1 MSDGSPVRMTS
12 KAPKLEDVAR
22 LAGVSTATVSRCLN
36 QPDVVVEKTRKR
48 VLKAVQELG
57 YAPNFNARALA
68 ARSTQTIGAVIPTMN
83 NAIFAEGIQAF
94 QEALQAKGYTLLV
107 ATSSY
112 HADQE
117 ADAIR
122 TLVARGADAVLTI
135 GFDRDPSVYT
145 FLEKRGVPVLI
156 AWAYDATS
164 AHTCIG
170 FDSRAAMAGL
180 VEHAL
185 GLGHRR
191 VGMIS
196 APMSGN
202 DRARARVA
210 GVRDALQT
218 FGVPKE
224 LLELIETDYGLSQ
237 GGDAFE
243 SLLSFA
249 PDVTLIVG
257 GNDVLAAGAIR
268 RAVDLG
274 YAVPDAVSVIGFDDI
289 ALSRLVSPRLTTV
302 RVPHQEMGAAAAR
315 ALVDMLDGKPAQS
328 QELVTKICLRD
339 SLGPPPS

>member
-1 MSDGSPVRMTS
+1 MTS
-12 KAPKLEDVAR
+12 YAPKLEDVAR

-48 VLKAVQELG
+48 VLQAVQELG

-68 ARSTQTIGAVIPTMN
+68 ARSTQTIGAVIPTMK

-94 QEALQAKGYTLLV
+94 QEALQARGYTLLV

-112 HADQE
+112 DADQE

-122 TLVARGADAVLTI
+122 TLVARGADAILTI
-135 GFDRDPSVYT
+135 GFDRDPSVYA

-156 AWAYDATS
+156 SWAYDETS

-170 FDSRAAMAGL
+170 FDSRSAMAGL
-180 VEHAL
+180 VSHAL
-185 GLGHRR
+185 ALGHRR

-196 APMSGN
+196 APMLGN

-210 GVRDALQT
+210 GARDAMKKNGLPAEA
-218 FGVPKE
+218 F
-224 LLELIETDYGLSQ
+224 ELIETEYGLSQ

-243 SLLSFA
+243 KLMADA
-249 PDVTLIVG
+249 PDVTLVVG

-274 YAVPDAVSVIGFDDI
+274 YTVPGAVSIIGFDDI
-289 ALSRLVSPRLTTV
+289 ALSQLVSPRLTTV
-302 RVPHQEMGAAAAR
+302 RVPHQEMGAAAAK
-315 ALVDMLDGKPAQS
+315 ALVDMLDGKSSQS
-328 QELVTKICLRD
+328 QELMTEICLRD
-339 SLGPPPS
+339 SLGPPPA